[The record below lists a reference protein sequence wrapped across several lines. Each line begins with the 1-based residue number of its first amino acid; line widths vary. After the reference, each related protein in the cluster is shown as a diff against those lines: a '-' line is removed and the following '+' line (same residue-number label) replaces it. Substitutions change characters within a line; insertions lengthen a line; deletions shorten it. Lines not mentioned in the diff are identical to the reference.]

1 MKQRH
6 YWLLALLSILT
17 LLMTTTLATA
27 GEATASGHVETGI
40 SAMDVDDN
48 PARVNEY
55 VKTSSDSDNAI
66 NPAIDLGVDFS
77 DEGFAGE
84 IDGNFQGSDS
94 YDFSAKGD
102 INRIVRFNLGYQSLQ
117 HWKDHETLSQMGA
130 TARDDLGGSQPNVT
144 TDKIYA
150 DLQAANGGAPVTV
163 GGAGLA
169 SAPGPDGAWNTPDDI
184 QAYDPAA
191 AWDEEVNNDYLTTRK
206 ELKSEVD
213 LALPMLPNIVFHAG
227 LRIETREGMEQA
239 IGLSKCG
246 GCHVSAAG
254 KDINERTEEFTL
266 GATGKFG
273 IVTVDYEYLTRDFD
287 EQAANPSRWYLRP
300 APDAVPLVKASSL
313 LYDTDNFDFA
323 KTPDSE
329 KDSHLLKARVDV
341 TRTTSITASYVNAD
355 VESTKTDEPG
365 IYELDNK
372 TLTSEY
378 DGFNG
383 KVATAFGPIHLS
395 FNGGYYEIDGPEYSV
410 TFDKRDDPPTAG
422 SRPQTHV
429 MPNTEEFTSAESREV
444 TEFGVDAV
452 YRLASATT
460 LRLGYAY
467 EDIQRDEEEL
477 GETET
482 HTLKAA
488 IKSRFGNNLSGR
500 ISYEYQNISD
510 PFVAHNA
517 TGIAQGQPGAI
528 TDPFGSGLVWL
539 DAAQFEAGGTN
550 PTPGND
556 NWVYYWNSVYPSRG
570 FDATNQPEDVHEVKL
585 NTTWA
590 PSANIAATFFLR
602 TRYEENNAV
611 NYKQTT
617 FVPGVSFWYAPS
629 DKINLTMSYTFNNQ
643 DTENRACVGWYHG

>member
-40 SAMDVDDN
+40 SVMDVNDN

-77 DEGFAGE
+77 DEGVAAE
-84 IDGNFQGSDS
+84 IEGNFQGSDN
-94 YDFSAKGD
+94 YDFSTKAD
-102 INRIVRFNLGYQSLQ
+102 INRVFRFNLGYQSLQ

-130 TARDDLGGSQPNVT
+130 TARDDLGGAQPNVT

-150 DLQAANGGAPVTV
+150 DMIAAGTPVPSIGGTT
-163 GGAGLA
+163 LA
-169 SAPGPDGAWNTPDDI
+169 DPAQPAVNT
-184 QAYDPAA
+184 YDPAA
-191 AWDEEVNNDYLTTRK
+191 AWEQEVSNDYLITRR

-227 LRIETREGMEQA
+227 LRVETRDGMEQA
-239 IGLSKCG
+239 IGLSKCT
-246 GCHVSAAG
+246 GCHVSAKG
-254 KDINERTEEFTL
+254 KNIDERTEEFTL

-287 EQAANPSRWYLRP
+287 EQAAAPSRWYVNSGGLGTP
-300 APDAVPLVKASSL
+300 GFVKGGNL
-313 LYDTDNFDFA
+313 LYGTDNFEFA
-323 KTPDSE
+323 KTPDSK

-341 TRTTSITASYVNAD
+341 TSTTSITASYVNAD
-355 VESTKTDEPG
+355 VESTKTDEAG
-365 IYELDNK
+365 IFELDDK

-378 DGFNG
+378 NGYNG

-395 FNGGYYEIDGPEYSV
+395 FRGGYYEIDGPEYSV
-410 TFDKRDDPPTAG
+410 TFDKRNQAPNNPPTT
-422 SRPQTHV
+422 SHT
-429 MPNTEEFTSAESREV
+429 MSNTEEYTSAESREV

-452 YRLASATT
+452 YRLARATT
-460 LRLGYAY
+460 LRLGYEY
-467 EDIQRDEEEL
+467 EDVQRDEAEL

-488 IKSRFGNNLSGR
+488 IKSRFGNTLSGR
-500 ISYEYQNISD
+500 ISYEYQNITD
-510 PFVAHNA
+510 PFVAHKA

-528 TDPFGSGLVWL
+528 TDPFGSGLVYL
-539 DAAQFEAGGTN
+539 DTAQFANTN
-550 PTPGND
+550 GNSS
-556 NWVYYWNSVYPSRG
+556 WVYYWNSVYPSRG
-570 FDATNQPEDVHEVKL
+570 FDATNQPEDVHEGKL
-585 NTTWA
+585 STTWS
-590 PSANIAATFFLR
+590 PSANMAATFFLR
-602 TRYEENNAV
+602 ARYEENGDV
-611 NYKQTT
+611 HYEQTT

-629 DKINLTMSYTFNNQ
+629 DKVNLTMSYTFNNQ

>member
-27 GEATASGHVETGI
+27 GETTASGHVEVGL
-40 SAMDVDDN
+40 SSMDVDDN

-55 VKTSSDSDNAI
+55 VKTSSDSDNAV

-77 DEGFAGE
+77 EGGVAAE
-84 IDGNFQGSDS
+84 IDADLMGSDN
-94 YDFSAKGD
+94 YDFSAKAD
-102 INRIVRFNLGYQSLQ
+102 INRVVRFSLGYQSLQ

-130 TARDDLGGSQPNVT
+130 TARDDLGGAQPNVT

-150 DLQAANGGAPVTV
+150 DLQAANGGNPVLV
-163 GGAGLA
+163 GGTGLA
-169 SAPGPDGAWNTPDDI
+169 SGPGPDGNWNTADDI
-184 QAYDPAA
+184 QAYNPAD
-191 AWDEEVNNDYLTTRK
+191 AWDEEVSNDYLTTRR
-206 ELKSEVD
+206 ELKSEMD
-213 LALPMLPNIVFHAG
+213 IALPMLPNIVFHAG

-246 GCHVSAAG
+246 GCHVSAKG
-254 KDINERTEEFTL
+254 KDIDERTEEFTL

-287 EQAANPSRWYLRP
+287 EQGATPSRWYVRP
-300 APDAVPLVKASSL
+300 APDAGGLVKASSL
-313 LYDTDNFDFA
+313 LYGTDDFEFA
-323 KTPDSE
+323 RTPDSK
-329 KDSHLLKARVDV
+329 KDSHHLKARVDV
-341 TRTTSITASYVNAD
+341 TSSTSITASYVNAD
-355 VESTKTDEPG
+355 IESTKTDEAG
-365 IYELDNK
+365 IYELDDK

-383 KVATAFGPIHLS
+383 KVATAFGPIRLS
-395 FNGGYYEIDGPEYSV
+395 FSGGYYEIDGPEYSV

-422 SRPQTHV
+422 GRPQTHT
-429 MPNTEEFTSAESREV
+429 MDNTDVFTSAESREV

-452 YRLASATT
+452 YRLTAGTT
-460 LRLGYAY
+460 LRLGYEY
-467 EDIQRDEEEL
+467 ENIDRDEAEL

-488 IKSRFGNNLSGR
+488 VKSRLSNTLSGR
-500 ISYEYQNISD
+500 VSYKYQNISD
-510 PFVAHNA
+510 PFVAHDA
-517 TGIAQGQPGAI
+517 TGIAQGQPDAF
-528 TDPFGSGLVWL
+528 TDPLGSGLVYL
-539 DAAQFEAGGTN
+539 DAAQFQAGGAN
-550 PTPGND
+550 ATPGND

-570 FDATNQPEDVHEVKL
+570 FDATNQPEDVHEIKL
-585 NTTWA
+585 STTWS
-590 PSANIAATFFLR
+590 PSPNMAATFFLR
-602 TRYEENNAV
+602 TRYEENDDV

-629 DKINLTMSYTFNNQ
+629 DKVNLTMSYTFNNQ